1 MICCN
6 SFIVGK
12 NAPQSPHPGAKVTST
27 PREAASFNA
36 SPATDATSQPGA
48 SPQQGSPTPSFST
61 AEQQLSPI
69 SSLFADSD
77 LQEFLV
83 VPRDHIKKF
92 GAKMDGDLAGLKQD
106 VACLSSE
113 QREGQDKILAAVN
126 DSTFSLH
133 GRFDEIDD
141 QDKKGLASILAG
153 ITDLFMGTEKKMEM
167 KNEDVR
173 AKLKD
178 SGAEV
183 ARLKEMKRKL
193 MVQVDKETE
202 KKNDLRSKLEEEE
215 KEYERLKIDL
225 AHAERKLRHWDRP
238 TEGNGELNFPADA
251 PGRTAPSTKCH
262 VTRVGPRSVAN
273 GKAVGKKTTNND
285 QRMIL

>member
-1 MICCN
+1 
-6 SFIVGK
+6 
-12 NAPQSPHPGAKVTST
+12 
-27 PREAASFNA
+27 
-36 SPATDATSQPGA
+36 
-48 SPQQGSPTPSFST
+48 
-61 AEQQLSPI
+61 
-69 SSLFADSD
+69 
-77 LQEFLV
+77 
-83 VPRDHIKKF
+83 
-92 GAKMDGDLAGLKQD
+92 MDGDLAGLKQD

-133 GRFDEIDD
+133 GRVDEIDD
-141 QDKKGLASILAG
+141 QDKGLASILAG

-183 ARLKEMKRKL
+183 ATLKERKRKL

-238 TEGNGELNFPADA
+238 TECKLNAKIRELELKLEEEKLQHRELESQLEEENLQC
-251 PGRTAPSTKCH
+251 RNVESQLEKKELENLLLRK
-262 VTRVGPRSVAN
+262 RVREALDHKLP
-273 GKAVGKKTTNND
+273 
-285 QRMIL
+285 